1 MTEKKLKTVNI
12 KGKDYVEVNTRVKE
26 FRTNDLYKGFR
37 LVTEIIDL
45 TNGVVTMKA
54 SVINDKGEVI
64 ATGHAQEKESSSYI
78 NKTSFI
84 ENCETSAWGRA
95 LGNLGIGIDTSIA
108 SCEEVQNAIENQE
121 KAKTVVATKPQPT
134 AKAKAKAPQTENVD
148 MTILKGLQDCQTMD
162 ELKAYYQENY
172 NKVGDKQAFVELKN
186 ARKSV
191 LESA

>member
-26 FRTNDLYKGFR
+26 FRTNENYKGYR
-37 LVTEIIDL
+37 LTSEIIDL
-45 TNGVVTMKA
+45 SNGVVTMRA
-54 SVINDKGEVI
+54 TVLNDKGEVI

-121 KAKTVVATKPQPT
+121 QE
-134 AKAKAKAPQTENVD
+134 KAKAVTKPKPANKTQSTTKEDIDVA
-148 MTILKGLQDCQTMD
+148 IFKGLQDCQTME

-172 NKVGDKQAFVELKN
+172 NKIKDKQAFVELKN
-186 ARKSV
+186 ARKSA
-191 LESA
+191 LEGV

>member
-26 FRTNDLYKGFR
+26 FRTNETYKGFR
-37 LVTEIIDL
+37 LTSEIIDL
-45 TNGVVTMKA
+45 SNGVVTMKA
-54 SVINDKGEVI
+54 TVLNDKGEII
-64 ATGHAQEKESSSYI
+64 ATGHAQEKERSSYI

-121 KAKTVVATKPQPT
+121 QEKAKTVTKPKP
-134 AKAKAKAPQTENVD
+134 ANKAQATETKDVD
-148 MTILKGLQDCQTMD
+148 VAIFKGLQDCQTID
-162 ELKAYYQENY
+162 ELKAYYQKNY
-172 NKVGDKQAFVELKN
+172 NKVKDKQAFVELKN
-186 ARKSV
+186 ARKTA
-191 LESA
+191 LEGV

>member
-26 FRTNDLYKGFR
+26 FRTNENYKGYR
-37 LVTEIIDL
+37 LISEIIDL
-45 TNGVVTMKA
+45 SNGVVTMKA
-54 SVINDKGEVI
+54 TVLNDKGEAI

-121 KAKTVVATKPQPT
+121 QEKAKTVTKPKP
-134 AKAKAKAPQTENVD
+134 ANKAQTKETKDVD
-148 MTILKGLQDCQTMD
+148 VAIFKGLQDCQSME

-172 NKVGDKQAFVELKN
+172 NKVKDKQAFVELKN
-186 ARKSV
+186 ARKSA
-191 LESA
+191 LEGV

>member
-26 FRTNDLYKGFR
+26 FRTNETYKGFR
-37 LVTEIIDL
+37 LTSEIIDL
-45 TNGVVTMKA
+45 SNGVVIMKA
-54 SVINDKGEVI
+54 TVLNDKGEII
-64 ATGHAQEKESSSYI
+64 ATGHAQEKENSSYI

-121 KAKTVVATKPQPT
+121 QE
-134 AKAKAKAPQTENVD
+134 KAKAVTKPKPANKAQATETKDVD
-148 MTILKGLQDCQTMD
+148 VAIFKGLQDCQTID
-162 ELKAYYQENY
+162 ELKAYYQKNY
-172 NKVGDKQAFVELKN
+172 NKVKDKQAFVELKN
-186 ARKSV
+186 ARKTA
-191 LESA
+191 LEGV

>member
-26 FRTNDLYKGFR
+26 FRTNETYKGFR
-37 LVTEIIDL
+37 LTSEIIDL
-45 TNGVVTMKA
+45 SNGVVTMKA
-54 SVINDKGEVI
+54 TVLNDKGEVI

-121 KAKTVVATKPQPT
+121 QEKAKTVTKPKPANKAQ
-134 AKAKAKAPQTENVD
+134 AKETKDVD
-148 MTILKGLQDCQTMD
+148 VAIFKGLQDCQSME

-172 NKVGDKQAFVELKN
+172 NKVKDKQAFVELKN
-186 ARKSV
+186 ARKSA
-191 LESA
+191 LEGV